1 MPHRHPGTVPGRR
14 LGRSDARETG
24 SGHPWTVNLSVV
36 VPTHQRRALL
46 PTILE
51 PLLAD
56 GKVGEVIVVVDG
68 GDDGSIEWLRERA
81 GSAPTLVPVLRQ
93 SPGGAQVARAD
104 GFDRSVGD
112 VVLFLDDDVLASP
125 GLAAAH
131 LAHHTGREGVVV
143 VGYMPVRL
151 PSTRHAGDFPTSL
164 YATEYE
170 CQCGR
175 YDRDPSGIL
184 RDLWWGNV
192 SMRREDVARVGMTD
206 PTLGAIYHEDKDFGI
221 RCLKAGMR
229 GEFDRSLAAI
239 HLHERDLDGF
249 IRDSRSQ
256 GIGRLL
262 LQERHP
268 EITGDPDVTQF
279 ESGLRQPAALLVR
292 AAGHPR
298 VGEVLLR
305 ALRSLVALL
314 GRLRCLRLELL
325 TARLLRRVAQRR
337 GAETVLRGAAQDDA
351 PTDRLSRSAA

>member
-1 MPHRHPGTVPGRR
+1 M
-14 LGRSDARETG
+14 
-24 SGHPWTVNLSVV
+24 NLSVV
-36 VPTHQRRALL
+36 VPTHHRRALL
-46 PTILE
+46 PTILD

-56 GKVGEVIVVVDG
+56 GRVGEVIVVVDG
-68 GDDGSIEWLRERA
+68 GGDGSIEWLRERA
-81 GSAPTLVPVLRQ
+81 DSAPTLVPLLRR

-104 GFDRSVGD
+104 GFARSVGD

-131 LAHHTGREGVVV
+131 LAHHTGREGLVV

-151 PSTRHAGDFPTSL
+151 PSTRHAGEFPTYL

-170 CQCGR
+170 SQCER
-175 YDRDPSGIL
+175 YDSDPSGIL
-184 RDLWWGNV
+184 GDLWWGNV

-221 RCLKAGMR
+221 RCLKAGLR
-229 GEFDRSLAAI
+229 GEFDRSLAAT

-249 IRDSRSQ
+249 IRDARAQ

-262 LQERHP
+262 LQQRHP
-268 EITGDPDVTQF
+268 EITGDPDVTEF
-279 ESGLRQPAALLVR
+279 ESGLWQPTALLVR

-298 VGEVLLR
+298 VGEILLR
-305 ALRSLVALL
+305 GLRSLVVLL

-325 TARLLRRVAQRR
+325 TGRLLRRVAQRR
-337 GAETVLRGAAQDDA
+337 GAESVLRAPHGDA
-351 PTDRLSRSAA
+351 SAVRRSGSAG